1 MSYLSIE
8 FAAIFVL
15 FFLLYW
21 SFRSRVAIQ
30 NLILLVSSYLIV
42 GLFNINFALILGG
55 YSVVLYLLSTGIVYS
70 LRPKMWLILS
80 IVAAIGNLAVFKYFN
95 FFAPQLQHQ
104 FAAWGIDL
112 SLPVAE
118 IILPIGISFYTFHSM
133 SYLVSI
139 YERAVDKRTPELK
152 EANWRGIEPVSFFDF
167 ALFLSFF
174 PSIIAGPI
182 NRAKD
187 FLPQLQNPKPREVID
202 PHRAFVLII
211 LAVIKVYWLSAFFSQ
226 AFVKPMF
233 DNPTEYHT
241 IELILA
247 IYAYAIE
254 IYLNFSGYTDL
265 VTGIALLLGFKL
277 PENFKAPYLATSL
290 KDFWNRW
297 HISLSTW
304 IRDYIYFPLGG
315 NRKGFS
321 RTQIN
326 VMIGMVLSGLWHG
339 ETLNFLIWG
348 AIHGVGVVFLN
359 MKDGWKVRRLERQEL
374 SKEEIRTKMREEASG
389 FHKYLS
395 RFITFNYVCIGW
407 LFFRSETFDDSMSY
421 ITSLLS
427 NYGTLAENLTP
438 LGVLIGLMVM
448 IFAIY
453 PLLVTVPAR
462 CIEWSKKIPFI
473 FLPILYIAILWG
485 VIYLAP
491 SGIPQFIYASF

>member
-8 FAAIFVL
+8 FAAIFVA
-15 FFLLYW
+15 FFLIYW
-21 SFRSRVAIQ
+21 IFRSRVAIQ
-30 NLILLVSSYLIV
+30 NLILLISSYLIV
-42 GLFNINFALILGG
+42 GLFNINFALILGS
-55 YSVVLYLLSTGIVYS
+55 YSVILYLLSTGIVYS
-70 LRPKMWLILS
+70 LRPKLWLIIS
-80 IVAAIGNLAVFKYFN
+80 VVAAIGNLAVFKYFN

-104 FAAWGIDL
+104 FAEWGIEL

-139 YERAVDKRTPELK
+139 YERAIDKRNSELTK
-152 EANWRGIEPVSFFDF
+152 ENWRGMEPVSFFDF

-182 NRAKD
+182 NRAKS
-187 FLPQLQNPKPREVID
+187 FLPQLQNPKPREVLE
-202 PHRAFVLII
+202 PHRAFMLII
-211 LAVIKVYWLSAFFSQ
+211 LAVIKVYWLSSFFSQ
-226 AFVKPMF
+226 AFVKPVF

-241 IELILA
+241 VELILA

-277 PENFKAPYLATSL
+277 PINFNAPYLATSL
-290 KDFWNRW
+290 KEFWTRW

-348 AIHGVGVVFLN
+348 ALHGIGVVLLN
-359 MKDGWKVRRLERQEL
+359 IKDQFKERRLLHRGL
-374 SKEEIRTKMREEASG
+374 SKGRVRDIMRREVTG
-389 FHKYLS
+389 WRKYLG
-395 RFITFNYVCIGW
+395 RFITFNYVGIGW
-407 LFFRSETFDDSMSY
+407 LFFRSETFDDSMAY
-421 ITSLLS
+421 ITSLFH
-427 NYGTLAENLTP
+427 NYGNIAENLEP
-438 LGVLIGLMVM
+438 LGILAGLIVV

-453 PLLVTVPAR
+453 PLLTKLPE
-462 CIEWSKKIPFI
+462 IFINLTKKIPFVL
-473 FLPILYIAILWG
+473 LPLLFVAILWG